1 MARKPSGFGKPKLKR
16 TEPREIGPSSAA
28 LELPQPSPEQVRPDN
43 SAAPAAWQSDNPA
56 ISGGFPPV
64 EPRRLRRGPRTVLT
78 DRQWDNARRCVLG
91 ERGKPGRNAQNNR
104 MKLEGMLWIFRV
116 GAPWR
121 DLPAEFGDWS
131 NVCHTFRRW
140 AAWGVFLLM
149 FLALASARN
158 VTSAW

>member
-1 MARKPSGFGKPKLKR
+1 MQPRPRPWNCPSLHRSRFTLITAQRRPLGNPITPRFPAGFRLWNRGAGAPGRGTGSGAARVPS
-16 TEPREIGPSSAA
+16 
-28 LELPQPSPEQVRPDN
+28 
-43 SAAPAAWQSDNPA
+43 
-56 ISGGFPPV
+56 
-64 EPRRLRRGPRTVLT
+64 TVLT

-104 MKLEGMLWIFRV
+104 RKLEGMLWTFRV

-121 DLPAEFGDWS
+121 AHPAEFGDWS

-158 VTSAW
+158 ITSAW